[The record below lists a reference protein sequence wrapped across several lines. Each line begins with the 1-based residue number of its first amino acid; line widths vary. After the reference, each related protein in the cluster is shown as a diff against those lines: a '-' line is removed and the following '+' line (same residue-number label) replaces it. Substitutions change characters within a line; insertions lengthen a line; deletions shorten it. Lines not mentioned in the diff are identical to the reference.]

1 MNHSVIDPEEM
12 QAMVVALLTT
22 EAKAHAALYA
32 ETDPAIGRY
41 LALRDPE
48 DREDF
53 RTALRDFTRTYAFLG
68 QVVPF
73 RSTELEKLF
82 YYGKVLLVRL
92 PKTDDEAGGLDLGDA
107 AVLTHI
113 RTQITGEDDLAL
125 ADGVSE
131 PVSGI
136 SGGGRGAQH
145 VPDKV
150 LLSHNIDLLN
160 ERFGTDLGEP
170 DQVWFDQQVL
180 AAAESQTSAASP
192 SRTRRSSSATSSTGG
207 SRSSAPS
214 GLH

>member
-107 AVLTHI
+107 VVLTHI

-136 SGGGRGAQH
+136 SGGGRG
-145 VPDKV
+145 
-150 LLSHNIDLLN
+150 
-160 ERFGTDLGEP
+160 
-170 DQVWFDQQVL
+170 
-180 AAAESQTSAASP
+180 
-192 SRTRRSSSATSSTGG
+192 GG
-207 SRSSAPS
+207 SVRIWVSRIRCGSTSRCWPPPRARPPPLRRAEH
-214 GLH
+214 GGAVRLRLRPAVRDRRRHQVFTRIRGEAA